1 MRVRKRLNLVTP
13 LALAAG
19 LGFSIALVVHFGAP
33 EVGAALG
40 AAGFPG
46 LLLLSVVHLL
56 MTLLLGLAWWALL
69 QGVIAVSPWV
79 VMWARIIRDAGAE
92 ALPLSQV
99 GGFVLGARALVLH
112 GVDRRH
118 AAASTIVD
126 LTAELCSQVAYT
138 GLGALLLL
146 WIRPQTTLGRP
157 LSIGVLATVPLL
169 IAIVMVQ
176 RRGAGLLH
184 RFRAPLTSAWL
195 AAATAGAVAVQAEI
209 RAIYSRPAAF
219 WCCFL
224 LHFVGW
230 LVMTLESWLALRLME
245 APIGLVSVL
254 VIESL
259 LYAIRGLAF
268 AVPNAIGV
276 QEGAYVMLGASF
288 GLSPDIALGLSL
300 LKRGR
305 DLLLGLPALMIWQL
319 VESRRVLVR

>member
-1 MRVRKRLNLVTP
+1 
-13 LALAAG
+13 
-19 LGFSIALVVHFGAP
+19 
-33 EVGAALG
+33 
-40 AAGFPG
+40 
-46 LLLLSVVHLL
+46 

-69 QGVIAVSPWV
+69 YGVIAVKPWV
-79 VMWARIIRDAGAE
+79 VMWGRIMRDAGAE

-138 GLGALLLL
+138 GLGALVLL

-157 LSIGVLATVPLL
+157 LLIGVLATVPLL
-169 IAIVMVQ
+169 SAIVMVQ
-176 RRGAGLLH
+176 QRGAMLLD
-184 RFRAPLTSAWL
+184 RFKAPLAGAWL
-195 AAATAGAVAVQAEI
+195 AALAAGVVAVQAEI

-219 WCCFL
+219 SCCFL

-230 LVMTLESWLALRLME
+230 LVLALESWLALRLMA
-245 APIGLVSVL
+245 APIGFVSVL